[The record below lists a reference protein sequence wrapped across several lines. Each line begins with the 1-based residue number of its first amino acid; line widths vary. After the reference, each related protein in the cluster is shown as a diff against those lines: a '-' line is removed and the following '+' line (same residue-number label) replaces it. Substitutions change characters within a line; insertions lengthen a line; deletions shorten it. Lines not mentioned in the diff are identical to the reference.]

1 MLGRQSSDER
11 LYMKRQNGGRGSKSL
26 KDVYG
31 DTSGCYMAN
40 ASIPRIKKHVFEHID
55 HNKNTI
61 IRMARPKEKNIDETY
76 KRKLP
81 ALCI

>member
-11 LYMKRQNGGRGSKSL
+11 LYMKRQNSRRGLKSL

-40 ASIPRIKKHVFEHID
+40 ASNLVHG
-55 HNKNTI
+55 
-61 IRMARPKEKNIDETY
+61 
-76 KRKLP
+76 
-81 ALCI
+81 